1 MTSQTQIPETGLA
14 IVVNGV
20 FQQLVNALQT
30 TPNDAAYEAG
40 LVALEE
46 LQNRITQVVDD
57 AKEIIVTLTEQRDE
71 AVIAANDALDR
82 QTELADELAEVS
94 GNLTSLTEALERWYL
109 TDDERVRDIVQ
120 EITEQT
126 NEEAEVYALEYAF
139 EVTSE
144 NISEA
149 VKAITHCT
157 ALEALQVAALI
168 NDNFEGPVD
177 ARTLELLKQVVAHL
191 ENNRAGGDQ

>member
-1 MTSQTQIPETGLA
+1 MTSQAQMPQTGLA
-14 IVVNGV
+14 IVVNDV
-20 FQQLVNALQT
+20 FQQLMDALQT
-30 TPNDAAYEAG
+30 TPDDVAYEAG

-46 LQNRITQVVDD
+46 LQNRIAQVVED
-57 AKEIIVTLTEQRDE
+57 AKEIIAAITEQRDE

-82 QTELADELAEVS
+82 QTELADELSEVS

-139 EVTSE
+139 EVTHE

-149 VKAITHCT
+149 VKAITQCT
-157 ALEALQVAALI
+157 AMEALQVAALI
-168 NDNFEGPVD
+168 TDDFEGPVD
-177 ARTLELLKQVVAHL
+177 ARTLELLKRVIAHL